1 VSDEDAPPADEAAG
15 AADAAGAAE
24 LALADPDISLDS
36 FPEGRA
42 LKAQFIANF
51 GTWFDG
57 EVRPLLRRVHQAG
70 GEPQLLV
77 NDIAGL
83 LQNIAEFIVFPADD
97 EDDEDEDDDSGVAA
111 ES

>member
-1 VSDEDAPPADEAAG
+1 VSDEDASPAAAG
-15 AADAAGAAE
+15 PGTDDPSE

-51 GTWFDG
+51 GAWFDG

-77 NDIAGL
+77 NDIAAL
-83 LQNIAEFIVFPADD
+83 LQNVAEFIVFPADD
-97 EDDEDEDDDSGVAA
+97 EDEEDEDDDSGVPA
-111 ES
+111 EG